1 MEDIAKTRA
10 QQASKMQQQFQNGQ
24 PPQMNTAQQQ
34 MQMQGMPNMN
44 QQQLQQQQQQMQQR
58 LLQQQQNQ
66 AQGMAMQPQ
75 AQMQMGNP
83 QARMQGMPP
92 NMPHQ
97 PMPTQQQLKYTPQE
111 QQEIQRKIQ
120 ELYST
125 ASRNPDHMNK
135 LSAILQQNNP
145 NAPLPQLMRSHFQ
158 QQALKWFEEVRKAQR
173 AGQLMTGPQS
183 VPVPQQNRPMS
194 QDLTRAP
201 NQQPTPVSAPQS
213 FDPSFMGSVDQM
225 RLSALR
231 SQENGQVVVPASQP
245 INPQQR
251 AVGGAPQANPQN
263 AMNRPAQTPQIP
275 QQPPQMWNQQSGQ
288 PPQQANM
295 FANGMNGVPQNVLQG
310 QTGGLNNVTRTPQQN
325 ANMPNLNR
333 AFGPQAAQPIVQP
346 PQNAQMG
353 QQNPVN
359 AQQFLQNGALRL
371 PNGMTQQQFQQLVQ
385 QMPDAEQKAF
395 LMKVQASQ
403 RQRQPNGQGVQMQAQ
418 RSQQG
423 QPMPVK
429 AQAVQN
435 AQPTPRPTQQNV
447 APQQSVNGQA
457 QPQQTQTQ
465 PQWNGIQQ
473 AARAANNSLTTEQEQ
488 QMDMHNYPTGILNTG
503 NALSQL
509 PPGIKTW
516 GQLKQWVKMNAST
529 LPLGSE
535 QKLRG
540 LQGLHYQSL
549 QPKKGLAPQGV
560 RNAAP
565 PAQMTPRPNQPQA
578 NLQNL
583 QIPQPTPQEIN
594 NLREKHPQLASL
606 TDDIIQGMVMKH
618 RTQEIMRR
626 RQEQLQQH
634 MLQRRQAAQNP
645 GQNLGIEMGQPQQP
659 APPAQRPQPQQTPK
673 MNAQAKFQPTATPQ
687 MPAQTTAMQKGIKR
701 PSSDDVFEV
710 PNPNVNQQRPQTK
723 PPPKAPAANMGQIPQ
738 KPTEAQKSQSQA
750 MQREKSNAQPPQA
763 PTQTQPKTAEMIKS
777 EERYKSILNEV
788 RQATPQ
794 RQPVPMDADTRRK
807 MLEKLASARELIT
820 RMGPFLSVFY
830 KVFNDENGLRNLSRV
845 VSNSVFSEY

>member
-1 MEDIAKTRA
+1 
-10 QQASKMQQQFQNGQ
+10 
-24 PPQMNTAQQQ
+24 
-34 MQMQGMPNMN
+34 
-44 QQQLQQQQQQMQQR
+44 
-58 LLQQQQNQ
+58 
-66 AQGMAMQPQ
+66 
-75 AQMQMGNP
+75 
-83 QARMQGMPP
+83 
-92 NMPHQ
+92 
-97 PMPTQQQLKYTPQE
+97 
-111 QQEIQRKIQ
+111 
-120 ELYST
+120 
-125 ASRNPDHMNK
+125 
-135 LSAILQQNNP
+135 
-145 NAPLPQLMRSHFQ
+145 
-158 QQALKWFEEVRKAQR
+158 
-173 AGQLMTGPQS
+173 
-183 VPVPQQNRPMS
+183 
-194 QDLTRAP
+194 
-201 NQQPTPVSAPQS
+201 
-213 FDPSFMGSVDQM
+213 
-225 RLSALR
+225 
-231 SQENGQVVVPASQP
+231 
-245 INPQQR
+245 
-251 AVGGAPQANPQN
+251 
-263 AMNRPAQTPQIP
+263 
-275 QQPPQMWNQQSGQ
+275 MWNQQSGQ

-295 FANGMNGVPQNVLQG
+295 FPNGMNGVPQNVLQG
-310 QTGGLNNVTRTPQQN
+310 QTGGLNNVARTPQQN

-333 AFGPQAAQPIVQP
+333 AFGPQVAQSSVQAQ
-346 PQNAQMG
+346 QNAPQMG

-359 AQQFLQNGALRL
+359 AQQFLQNGAPRL
-371 PNGMTQQQFQQLVQ
+371 PNGMTPQQFQQIVQ
-385 QMPDAEQKAF
+385 QMPEAETKGLLDEGTGVTEATPAKWTKAYRC
-395 LMKVQASQ
+395 K
-403 RQRQPNGQGVQMQAQ
+403 RREG
-418 RSQQG
+418 QQG
-423 QPMPVK
+423 QPVPVN

-435 AQPTPRPTQQNV
+435 SQPTPRPTQQNV

-465 PQWNGIQQ
+465 PQRNDIQK

-488 QMDMHNYPTGILNTG
+488 QMDMYHYPTGILNTG

-529 LPLGSE
+529 LPPGSE

-549 QPKKGLAPQGV
+549 QPKNGLAPQGV

-565 PAQMTPRPNQPQA
+565 PAQMTPRPNQLQA

-626 RQEQLQQH
+626 RQEQIQQQ
-634 MLQRRQAAQNP
+634 MLQRRQAAQVS
-645 GQNLGIEMGQPQQP
+645 GQNLGIQMGQPQQP

-673 MNAQAKFQPTATPQ
+673 MSAPAKSQPTATPQ
-687 MPAQTTAMQKGIKR
+687 MPAKGIKR

-738 KPTEAQKSQSQA
+738 KPTKAQKNQSPA
-750 MQREKSNAQPPQA
+750 TQREKSNAPPPQA
-763 PTQTQPKTAEMIKS
+763 PTQNQPKSAEMIKS

-845 VSNSVFSEY
+845 VSNSVSAEY